1 MHGPIIDER
10 AELRT
15 RTQGQCPRRGR
26 RQDGSRAGY
35 SLIELM
41 LVVLI
46 ATVMGAMA
54 IPQARSAIASYQLS
68 AAVDSATGIIQGTRY
83 QAIMHGYLYQVD
95 FNSTTNAYQI
105 SSEAPP
111 ATAFSTVGS
120 AIPISASNVVMGV
133 GTASSGSTGH
143 LILQFKANGAVIIAS
158 GQSAPAS
165 FTIAYN
171 GTTKTLTVSNYGS
184 ITVQ

>member
-1 MHGPIIDER
+1 MQAKAPAGESAAAQGTMKMHGPIIDER

-46 ATVMGAMA
+46 AMVMGAMA

-95 FNSTTNAYQI
+95 FNSTTKDRK
-105 SSEAPP
+105 S
-111 ATAFSTVGS
+111 
-120 AIPISASNVVMGV
+120 VV
-133 GTASSGSTGH
+133 
-143 LILQFKANGAVIIAS
+143 
-158 GQSAPAS
+158 
-165 FTIAYN
+165 
-171 GTTKTLTVSNYGS
+171 
-184 ITVQ
+184 